1 MTESSSHRA
10 KTGTYVKALSLA
22 EYADISRI
30 KEELQSGNVLIVKI
44 TPLAVKSIEDVKNAI
59 DELKTHVE
67 SVGGDIARLGE
78 ERIVVT
84 PSPIK
89 IWRKRSSEMTESTVS
104 ESLIK
109 P

>member
-1 MTESSSHRA
+1 MSEPSLEKA
-10 KTGTYVKALSLA
+10 KANTYVKALSLT

-30 KEELQSGNVLIVKI
+30 KDELQSGNVLIVKI

-67 SVGGDIARLGE
+67 TVGGDIARLGE

-89 IWRKRSSEMTESTVS
+89 IWRKKPSDAIENRIS
-104 ESLIK
+104 ESLVR